1 MKKHYTLVTIV
12 AVLGLILAA
21 CGSSG
26 GDSSNI
32 EAGKALFNQSIIGTN
47 AGCVTCHSLEKGV
60 TIVGPSLAGIAT
72 TAATAEAGKSA
83 EEFLKES
90 ITDPNA
96 VITEGFSASVMPQ
109 NWAQLLT
116 DDQIDQL
123 VDYLMTLK

>member
-1 MKKHYTLVTIV
+1 MKKYCAIITLVL
-12 AVLGLILAA
+12 VLGLVLSA
-21 CGSSG
+21 CGGGGGSG
-26 GDSSNI
+26 AGA
-32 EAGKALFNQSIIGTN
+32 EAGKALFNQTVIGTN

-90 ITDPNA
+90 ITGPNA
-96 VITEGFSASVMPQ
+96 VITEGFTASVMPQ
-109 NWAQLLT
+109 NWAQVLT
-116 DDQIDQL
+116 DAQIDQL